1 MVKRCQETLQ
11 ASQIKEHFKCDESG
25 ETANN
30 DGISIKRHDQ
40 MMSNALSDDCAGAA
54 LHAVQVLFQ
63 KGNKKICARAPA
75 NPLSLAETVCRS
87 SIIIDD
93 LVLHANI
100 AGGDRSGECWHL
112 PSRRQTTGFLL
123 SMISLQISQI
133 ANIFIIFIIF
143 FFFFSSVPLFKKDA
157 HRNKSAYRHAKA
169 TADFQ
174 PPRRLMISLE
184 LPWGA
189 DKVTIHRRSCSE
201 SNHLLVLYI
210 SFYLITTGLIVLK
223 CFERSFGRLF

>member
-30 DGISIKRHDQ
+30 DGISISIKRHDQ
-40 MMSNALSDDCAGAA
+40 RMSNALSDGCAGAE

-63 KGNKKICARAPA
+63 KGNKKICVRAPA
-75 NPLSLAETVCRS
+75 NPLSLAEIVCRS
-87 SIIIDD
+87 NIIIDD

-112 PSRRQTTGFLL
+112 SSCRQTTGFLL

-133 ANIFIIFIIF
+133 ANIFIIII
-143 FFFFSSVPLFKKDA
+143 FFFSSVPLFKKDA

-189 DKVTIHRRSCSE
+189 DKVTIHQQK
-201 SNHLLVLYI
+201 LLRIQTFAGSLH
-210 SFYLITTGLIVLK
+210 FFLPNQHWFN
-223 CFERSFGRLF
+223 CFEMF

>member
-143 FFFFSSVPLFKKDA
+143 FFSSVPLFKKDA